1 METVDPPATS
11 HFTALKL
18 KQQATWSAG
27 DYSVV
32 GTTLQIVGE
41 TLCEALD
48 LRAGERVLDV
58 AAGNGNAT
66 LAAARRWCDVV
77 STDYVAALLERG
89 KARASAEGL
98 AVQFEEADAENL
110 PYPDASFDVV
120 LSTFG
125 VMFTPNQG
133 RAASEL
139 ARVCRSGGRIG
150 LANWTPSGFIG
161 ELFTLISR
169 YIPSPTDVR
178 SPSLWGTEERLRE
191 LFGENVATMDVARRS
206 FVFRYRS
213 PQHWIDTFRTY
224 YGPMQTVFNAL
235 GPAQQEALAADLIRL
250 VQRFNRATD
259 GAMVLPSEY
268 LEVVI
273 KTRWNPSFRR
283 DRPQSRNI
291 NAAGSC

>member
-1 METVDPPATS
+1 MDIATTPPVTDLA
-11 HFTALKL
+11 ALKL

-27 DYSVV
+27 DYAVI
-32 GTTLQIVGE
+32 GTTLQIAGE

-77 STDYVAALLERG
+77 STDYVGALLERG

-98 AVQFEEADAENL
+98 AVRFEEADAENL
-110 PYPDASFDVV
+110 PYADASFDVV

-125 VMFTPNQG
+125 VMFTPNQE

-139 ARVCRSGGRIG
+139 ARVCRPGGKIG
-150 LANWTPSGFIG
+150 LANWTPTGFIG
-161 ELFTLISR
+161 ELFKVIGR
-169 YIPSPTDVR
+169 YIPPPAGVR

-191 LFGENVATMDVARRS
+191 LFGERIAKLEAQREK

-213 PQHWIDTFRTY
+213 PQHWLDTFRTY
-224 YGPMQTVFNAL
+224 YGPINKAFGAVGASKE
-235 GPAQQEALAADLIRL
+235 EALAADLIQL
-250 VQRFNRATD
+250 AQRFNTTTD
-259 GAMVLPSEY
+259 GAMVVPSEY
-268 LEVVI
+268 LEAVI
-273 KTRWNPSFRR
+273 VTR
-283 DRPQSRNI
+283 
-291 NAAGSC
+291 